1 VRVDD
6 GEGMWGKEDCAVAVG
21 FKVDSAIV
29 PLSLVMEVLDSRR
42 RTRNWD
48 PLPVNSLH
56 CKRGNTKTL
65 DRYEVEFPFA

>member
-1 VRVDD
+1 MRVDD

-48 PLPVNSLH
+48 FLPVNSLLSR
-56 CKRGNTKTL
+56 RGGTKTL
-65 DRYEVEFPFA
+65 ER